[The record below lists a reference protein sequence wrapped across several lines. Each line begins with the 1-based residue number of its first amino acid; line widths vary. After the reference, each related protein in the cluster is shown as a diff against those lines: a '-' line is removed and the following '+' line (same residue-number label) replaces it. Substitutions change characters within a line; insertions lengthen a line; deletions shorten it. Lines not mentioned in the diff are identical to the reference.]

1 MIDIR
6 GVSRNQKPF
15 LFILAFLSLVA
26 VLLFVGPALARS
38 VVPPVN
44 PVPADGEADVPTEV
58 ILYWDIETV
67 VGGVQSYDVYFGT
80 DADPPYFGN
89 TGDIEYTASGDLFM
103 DVGELEEGETYYWRV
118 VAHYYGDTVSGSTWS
133 FETEEDGG
141 SSSGCSVSALNPL
154 FLLFLAPLG
163 LLLKKSR

>member
-1 MIDIR
+1 MLGIR
-6 GVSRNQKPF
+6 GTLKNRNPF
-15 LFILAFLSLVA
+15 LFLLAFLPLVT
-26 VLLFVGPALARS
+26 VLLFVNPALARS

-44 PVPADGEADVPTEV
+44 PVPSDGETDVQTEV
-58 ILYWDIETV
+58 ILYWDLETV

-80 DADPPYFGN
+80 DPDPPYFGDV
-89 TGDIEYTASGDLFM
+89 GDIEYAASGDLFM

-118 VAHYYGDTVSGSTWS
+118 VAHYYGDTVSGPTWS
-133 FETEEDGG
+133 FETEEEEG

-163 LLLKKSR
+163 LLMKKSR